1 MQLQR
6 LLGTLG
12 IGTMALLAG
21 AAACGGDEGSG
32 GSGGSG
38 TGTGT
43 ATGTGTGTG
52 TGAGMGGAGTGTATG
67 TGMGCENSCD
77 PPEPANEDIDYP
89 VTGNVIGQVLDQ
101 NGQPAVD
108 VAVDVCGTNICQ
120 FGKTIADGTFV
131 TDSGDNTI
139 KDVRLLY
146 GTGKVFNKMGA
157 RLPSCDAQSCDAPD
171 VGTIN
176 IIRFPDFAEGVE
188 MVPGTDAS
196 QGGVTL
202 SIGADACVTHDL
214 LVYDEPVQRVF
225 RAVVIDY
232 EGSGLTFPAVD
243 QANLGS
249 GVVLVSLAPI
259 HTVICPAA
267 PMAFDNVAGW
277 AADAEVGASN
287 CCRRWKQTSPLS
299 FHRPRC
305 LRSADTE

>member
-1 MQLQR
+1 
-6 LLGTLG
+6 
-12 IGTMALLAG
+12 
-21 AAACGGDEGSG
+21 
-32 GSGGSG
+32 
-38 TGTGT
+38 
-43 ATGTGTGTG
+43 
-52 TGAGMGGAGTGTATG
+52 
-67 TGMGCENSCD
+67 MGCENTCE

-139 KDVRLLY
+139 TDVRLLY
-146 GTGKVFNKMGA
+146 GTGKTFNKMGS

-176 IIRFPDFAEGVE
+176 IIRFPDYAEGVE
-188 MVPGTDAS
+188 MAPGTDAS

-202 SIGADACVTHDL
+202 SIGDDACVTHDL
-214 LVYDEPVQRVF
+214 LVYDEPAQRVL

-249 GVVLVSLAPI
+249 GLVLVSLAPI

-267 PMAFDNVAGW
+267 PMTFDNVAGW
-277 AADAEVGASN
+277 APDAEVEIFLHGTQTFQHYVPYGEWAKVGEGVVSSDGANVTTAAGSEIESLGLYAI
-287 CCRRWKQTSPLS
+287 RLKP
-299 FHRPRC
+299 
-305 LRSADTE
+305 

>member
-1 MQLQR
+1 
-6 LLGTLG
+6 
-12 IGTMALLAG
+12 
-21 AAACGGDEGSG
+21 
-32 GSGGSG
+32 
-38 TGTGT
+38 
-43 ATGTGTGTG
+43 
-52 TGAGMGGAGTGTATG
+52 
-67 TGMGCENSCD
+67 
-77 PPEPANEDIDYP
+77 
-89 VTGNVIGQVLDQ
+89 
-101 NGQPAVD
+101 
-108 VAVDVCGTNICQ
+108 
-120 FGKTIADGTFV
+120 
-131 TDSGDNTI
+131 
-139 KDVRLLY
+139 
-146 GTGKVFNKMGA
+146 MGA

-277 AADAEVGASN
+277 AADAEVEIFLHGTQTFQHYVPYGEWAKVGEGVVSSDGANVTTAAGSEIESLGLYAI
-287 CCRRWKQTSPLS
+287 RLKP
-299 FHRPRC
+299 
-305 LRSADTE
+305 